1 MRFPFA
7 FLPMG
12 FLQFIQSRI
21 ALRRLSKYLELS
33 ELSTYVV
40 SNSPPQVLEEAPT
53 MDDDP
58 SDSDPAIIITNGT
71 FSWIDPNFTPTPE
84 PKKRMSRKERRA
96 SAKALKAKEKEDA
109 KKEVDVANTNGSS
122 IKGHP
127 SNASMNREE
136 SLASLGVS
144 VHTANSEEDNAESR
158 IALKNISCSIE
169 RGSLVAIIGSVGS
182 GKSSLLSA
190 ILGEM
195 EALDNSQVYMPL
207 KDEDASREHLVSYCS
222 QSPWVVNDTLKGN
235 ILFGRP
241 YDEERYNEVV
251 KACALVDDLAILPA
265 GDMTEIGERGINL
278 SGGQKARVS
287 LARAMYSKETQ
298 IMLLDDPLS
307 AVDAHVGEHLFK
319 EAITGAV
326 SRGTTR
332 VLVTHHVHFLPRC
345 DAVIIL
351 DKGRISHFG
360 KYADLVA
367 RGVDFKGA
375 VEVEKKEADDA
386 AEEGEENK
394 DATASSEKAADG
406 DGKESAPA
414 DAKMKKAGEKLISEE
429 EKEEGSVQGSN
440 YSHYA
445 KAGGTIAFISIF
457 VIQGI
462 GRASELMANFWL
474 SFWANAST
482 QADIAGDP
490 LSAEETTWYLG
501 IYAAFGLGG
510 VICLTFRAVIM
521 AVHRLKASRKLHD
534 ELIDSILRAPVSF
547 FDVTPIGRVLNRFA
561 ADMDKIDLE
570 LTNSLGQAVS
580 TIFSFLGAVGA
591 IAAATKGTLLIAF
604 IPIGYANY
612 VIQKWFRKSFT
623 EIQRA
628 ANVAN
633 SPIFTDFSQMLSGT
647 STIRAFGKKNRFFRN
662 CQLSFDKFNALYNAL
677 QQSGFW
683 LGLRLDVLGGTVGLA
698 IGAVA
703 LATKDANFIP
713 AGWLGLALSYS
724 IEVTAYLKHGVRM
737 IATVEADMNS
747 VERVLYYTNNVEPEA
762 ALTTESDPKI
772 EEWPSKGQIEI
783 QHASMRY
790 RDGPLVLKDLCVS
803 IKGGEKIGVVGR
815 TGSGKSS
822 LMSALFRI
830 TEVDP
835 DGGKI
840 LIDGVD
846 ISNIGL
852 SLLRLSLSI
861 IPQDPVMFSNTVRYN
876 LDPFGERSEYEI
888 WEGKIDFVVSTKP
901 QLVHVF

>member
-1 MRFPFA
+1 
-7 FLPMG
+7 MG

-21 ALRRLSKYLELS
+21 ALRRLSRYLELP
-33 ELSTYVV
+33 ELTTYVV
-40 SNSPPQVLEEAPT
+40 PDAPAKDDT
-53 MDDDP
+53 PTIDDD
-58 SDSDPAIIITNGT
+58 SNSDPAIIIRDGT
-71 FSWIDPNFTPTPE
+71 FSWIDPKATPPPPE
-84 PKKRMSRKERRA
+84 TKRMSRKEKRA
-96 SAKALKAKEKEDA
+96 SAKAEKKKLAEEAKAKDS
-109 KKEVDVANTNGSS
+109 NGSS
-122 IKGHP
+122 PGNLQGHP
-127 SNASMNREE
+127 SNASLNRAE

-144 VHTANSEEDNAESR
+144 IQTAASEEDNAESR
-158 IALKNISCSIE
+158 IALKKITCSIE

-195 EALDNSQVYMPL
+195 EALENSQVYMHP
-207 KDEDASREHLVSYCS
+207 KDGEMPHENRVSYCS

-251 KACALVDDLAILPA
+251 KACALVDDLDILPA

-307 AVDAHVGEHLFK
+307 AVDAHVGEHLFN
-319 EAITGAV
+319 EAITGSI

-345 DAVIIL
+345 SAVIVL
-351 DKGRISHFG
+351 EKGRIAHFG
-360 KYADLVA
+360 TYNDLVA
-367 RGVDFKGA
+367 KGVDFAGA
-375 VEVEKKEADDA
+375 VE
-386 AEEGEENK
+386 AERKTAETGEGE
-394 DATASSEKAADG
+394 ADG
-406 DGKESAPA
+406 DEQKDGITSETPA
-414 DAKMKKAGEKLISEE
+414 TGDAKEPAAKDAQLKKAGEKLITDE

-445 KAGGTIAFISIF
+445 KAGGVIAFVSIF
-457 VIQGI
+457 LIQAV

-474 SFWANAST
+474 SYWAAAST

-490 LSAEETTWYLG
+490 LDVQETTWYLG
-501 IYAAFGLGG
+501 IYAAFGIGG
-510 VICLTFRAVIM
+510 VLCLTGRAVIM

-534 ELIDSILRAPVSF
+534 ELVDSILRAPVSF

-570 LTNSLGQAVS
+570 LTNSLGQAVN
-580 TIFSFLGAVGA
+580 TIFSFLGSVGA
-591 IAAATKGTLLIAF
+591 IIAATKGTLLVAF

-612 VIQKWFRKSFT
+612 IIQKWFRKSFT
-623 EIQRA
+623 ELQRC
-628 ANVAN
+628 ANIAN

-647 STIRAFGKKNRFFRN
+647 STIRAFGKENRFFTR
-662 CQLSFDKFNALYNAL
+662 CQVSFDHFNALYNAL

-683 LGLRLDVLGGTVGLA
+683 LGLRLDLLGGTVGLI
-698 IGAVA
+698 IGAIA
-703 LATKDANFIP
+703 LGTKDANFIP

-724 IEVTAYLKHGVRM
+724 IEVTTYLKHGVRM

-747 VERVLYYTNNVEPEA
+747 VERVLFYTNNVQPEA
-762 ALTTESDPKI
+762 ALVTESDPKK
-772 EEWPSKGQIEI
+772 EEWPSKGAIQID
-783 QHASMRY
+783 HVSMRY

-830 TEVDP
+830 TQVEP

-846 ISNIGL
+846 INNIGL
-852 SLLRLSLSI
+852 ILLRLSLSI

-876 LDPFGERSEYEI
+876 LDPFGERSEYDL
-888 WEGKIDFVVSTKP
+888 WEGTDS
-901 QLVHVF
+901 